1 MRLFVSIELP
11 DEVRNSLRRAQEQ
24 LAEMVKAKWT
34 PVDQFHITLKFLGET
49 PDPHLPKII
58 EELRGVR
65 FDEALALQTAGLVC
79 FPPHGP
85 IRIIAAAMK
94 DEGGLCAEL
103 QSEIDQACHAAG
115 FPLEGRRWRPHVTI
129 GRVKDRS
136 ATGARSAVTS
146 ASLLCIS
153 SEIHEFYLM
162 ESRLD
167 QDGPNYTRVAT
178 FPPPGHGVA

>member
-24 LAEMVKAKWT
+24 LADIVKAKWT
-34 PVDQFHITLKFLGET
+34 PADQFHVTLKFLGET
-49 PDPHLPKII
+49 PDADFPKIV

-85 IRIIAAAMK
+85 IRIIAAAMM

-103 QSEIDQACHAAG
+103 QSEVDQACHAAG
-115 FPLEGRRWRPHVTI
+115 FPLEGRRWTPHATV
-129 GRVKDRS
+129 GRVKDRT
-136 ATGARSAVTS
+136 AAGARSAVM
-146 ASLLCIS
+146 AHQMPALDF
-153 SEIHEFYLM
+153 EIDEFALM
-162 ESRLD
+162 ESKLD
-167 QDGPNYTRVAT
+167 RVGPTFIRVAT
-178 FPPPGHGVA
+178 FVNAARRTA